1 MCSVLIAAA
10 CQVRPCKGIT
20 LRDVAL
26 TPAKGCLER
35 FYFCGDKEKKVE
47 MKCSNAHGTASNV
60 SPPSCL
66 SADSL
71 E

>member
-1 MCSVLIAAA
+1 MCFVLMAAA
-10 CQVRPCKGIT
+10 RQVRPCEGIT
-20 LRDVAL
+20 LRDIAL
-26 TPAKGCLER
+26 PPAKGCFER

-66 SADSL
+66 SAA
-71 E
+71 

>member
-1 MCSVLIAAA
+1 M
-10 CQVRPCKGIT
+10 RPCEGIT
-20 LRDVAL
+20 LSDVAL

-66 SADSL
+66 SAA
-71 E
+71 